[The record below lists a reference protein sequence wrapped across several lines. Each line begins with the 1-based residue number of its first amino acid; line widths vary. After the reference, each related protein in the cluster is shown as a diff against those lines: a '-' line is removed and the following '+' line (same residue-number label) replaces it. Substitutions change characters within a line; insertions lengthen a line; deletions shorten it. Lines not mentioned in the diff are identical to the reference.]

1 MHTCYTIFGELLKLL
16 RDINLTEPLRS
27 VLRSIREEIYDM
39 AAACHHAV
47 LTDWQKD
54 SLRDIATGL
63 TAHAAR
69 CTILELS
76 GVSKSTLADAN
87 NRRDY
92 RIFESLFYNL
102 MRGARI

>member
-16 RDINLTEPLRS
+16 PRHHFDRA
-27 VLRSIREEIYDM
+27 VEEWCGDRYVKKFTTWQQLVTMLYSQIG
-39 AAACHHAV
+39 
-47 LTDWQKD
+47 QKD

-69 CTILELS
+69 WYHLGLS

-92 RIFESLFYNL
+92 RIFESLF
-102 MRGARI
+102 